1 MGQSYHCFYFIEEEA
16 EAPSVF
22 LTAASDDFWDFCD
35 VWPRRPPCTAPLP
48 VLGRILT
55 VPRAGDPNP
64 GARKNQKEKP
74 LLGSSLIV
82 IPKDDVH

>member
-1 MGQSYHCFYFIEEEA
+1 MGQSYHNFYFTEEEA
-16 EAPSVF
+16 EAPTAF
-22 LTAASDDFWDFCD
+22 LSAASDDFCDFCD
-35 VWPRRPPCTAPLP
+35 VWSRRSPCTAPLP

-55 VPRAGDPNP
+55 VPHAGDPNP

-82 IPKDDVH
+82 ISKDDVH